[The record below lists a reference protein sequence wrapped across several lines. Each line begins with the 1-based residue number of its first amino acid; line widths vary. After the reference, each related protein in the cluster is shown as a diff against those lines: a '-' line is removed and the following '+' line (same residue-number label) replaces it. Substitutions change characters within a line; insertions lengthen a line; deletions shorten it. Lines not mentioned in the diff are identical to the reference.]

1 VIRILLVDDEPAAS
15 ERMRRLL
22 AVDTDVEV
30 VGMAGSVAEARALL
44 SEQAPDAVFLD
55 VEMPGGNAFGLLPD
69 LSDTTHVVF
78 VTAHERHAVEAFA
91 VNAVDYLLKPVDPE
105 RLAEAVRRLR
115 VLEGAVAAESVGTG
129 DAEAALAAW
138 QEPDDTEPA
147 VNSPLEGRADLRVA
161 VPLRHSST
169 KAVVSI
175 ADICWIESLRN
186 YTRVGLRNPAQ
197 VLVFRRRLGEWLPQ
211 LPENTFVRTSRSE
224 VIQIALVT
232 GTEWR
237 SQGETIVTF
246 VEGVQPLTV
255 GRIAASRLATLLGD
269 ERGGP
274 RV

>member
-1 VIRILLVDDEPAAS
+1 MIRILLVDDEPAAS

-78 VTAHERHAVEAFA
+78 VTAHERHAVEAFT

-115 VLEGAVAAESVGTG
+115 ALRGAVAAELADPGGV
-129 DAEAALAAW
+129 EAARQAPDVMESGFKSTHVSLA
-138 QEPDDTEPA
+138 
-147 VNSPLEGRADLRVA
+147 NLRVA
-161 VPLRHSST
+161 VPLRHNST
-169 KAVVSI
+169 KAVVTI
-175 ADICWIESLRN
+175 ADICWIESHRN
-186 YTRVGLRNPAQ
+186 YTRVGMRNPAQ

-211 LPENTFVRTSRSE
+211 LPENAFVRTSRSE
-224 VIQIALVT
+224 VIQLALVT
-232 GTEWR
+232 GTEWSSR
-237 SQGETIVTF
+237 GETIVTF

-255 GRIAASRLATLLGD
+255 GRIAGSRLATLLGD
-269 ERGGP
+269 ECGGP
-274 RV
+274 CV